1 MKFLGVNHGQEDYEG
16 LRTLIV
22 PSGIGE
28 FQWAWTKYLNTGED
42 FCILGLDGSPRRLHQ
57 FCEMHLRVKA
67 FGYTSVFDYTRIRQW
82 QDFHK
87 LTTWEAV
94 SKKFGLGQPCALACN
109 PHLEGGFPLSE
120 WLPDLQT
127 TYAYPLK
134 PTETQLVKAGKYLQ
148 NCEFTDVLIGISC
161 ASYRGADAWKTWHV
175 AEWLEY
181 LTLVQTEV
189 PNARFVLIGGA
200 WDDLTAS
207 VYDEDS
213 HLRWLTEARGFPP
226 VGRTDFGAAV
236 GILQGLDAY
245 IGFSSGLGHVAAHC
259 CGTPVRMFWP
269 DHELSLSRTWCDPT
283 LLETGAYV
291 PSAWLT
297 PADSFRLTRPWLRR
311 ILEGQYHG
319 SDATL
324 AVDRDDRTERRSH
337 RSA

>member
-189 PNARFVLIGGA
+189 PNARSTMKIRTSDGSRMLEVSLPWDELTSEQQLEFYKDWMRISASAPVLGTWPPTVAERLSACSGPI
-200 WDDLTAS
+200 TNFRS
-207 VYDEDS
+207 
-213 HLRWLTEARGFPP
+213 RGRG
-226 VGRTDFGAAV
+226 V
-236 GILQGLDAY
+236 ILLSWRQG
-245 IGFSSGLGHVAAHC
+245 H
-259 CGTPVRMFWP
+259 MF
-269 DHELSLSRTWCDPT
+269 R
-283 LLETGAYV
+283 
-291 PSAWLT
+291 
-297 PADSFRLTRPWLRR
+297 
-311 ILEGQYHG
+311 QHG
-319 SDATL
+319 
-324 AVDRDDRTERRSH
+324 
-337 RSA
+337 